1 MIAGSFAIFS
11 LLSLY
16 DNCLEIN
23 ILISRTSSII
33 SRFSYTNNVYAF
45 SKTPKSKVKK
55 KKATLGYHDDIMK
68 K

>member
-16 DNCLEIN
+16 DKCLEIN

-45 SKTPKSKVKK
+45 SKTPKSTVK
-55 KKATLGYHDDIMK
+55 KKATLGYHDDILK